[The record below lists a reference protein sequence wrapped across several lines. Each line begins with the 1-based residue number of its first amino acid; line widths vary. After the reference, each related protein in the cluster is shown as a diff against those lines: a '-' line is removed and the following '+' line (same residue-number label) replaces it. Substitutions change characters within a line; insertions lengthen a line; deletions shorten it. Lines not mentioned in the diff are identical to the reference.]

1 MVLMNDQPRS
11 YGGVDGAL
19 RVAQRR
25 ETLIEAGLELMGST
39 EPELTVRGVCKKA
52 GVAARYFY
60 ESFTDRDALMSAVY
74 DTVITDIAVS
84 TQAAVDAA
92 ETERAK
98 ALAGIAN
105 IVRTI
110 ANDPRRGRLLF
121 SSALTSPVLAEKR
134 RASTTIFIG
143 LLAAN
148 AKTFYRLNDSGHLTL
163 TATFLVGG
171 LAQTLSAWLDGYIDV
186 TEEELVAECAA
197 ILLAPALPP
206 S

>member
-1 MVLMNDQPRS
+1 MNDQPRL

-19 RVAQRR
+19 RVAARR
-25 ETLIEAGLELMGST
+25 ETLIEAGLELMGSAK
-39 EPELTVRGVCKKA
+39 PELTVRGVCKQA

-60 ESFTDRDALMSAVY
+60 ESFTDRDALISAVY

-92 ETERAK
+92 DSERDK
-98 ALAGIAN
+98 AVAAIAN

-110 ANDPRRGRLLF
+110 ARDPRRGRLLF
-121 SSALTSPVLAEKR
+121 STALTSPLLVEKR
-134 RASTTIFIG
+134 RASTTIFVG

-148 AKTFYRLNDSGHLTL
+148 AKTFYRLGDSGQLTL

-171 LAQTLSAWLDGYIDV
+171 LAQTLSSWLDGYIDV
-186 TEEELVAECAA
+186 TEDELVAECAA